1 MTNTAV
7 GRTEGRVPAGSPS
20 TPGRATPSR
29 QGGDSDPP
37 LVYSKAPWPE
47 TSAKGSYSGIAVT
60 HGVHVSF
67 TLRQTNLPRPTF
79 FHNKLFL
86 HLRLCMFGFQG

>member
-29 QGGDSDPP
+29 QGGDCDPP

-47 TSAKGSYSGIAVT
+47 TSAKGSYSGIVAA
-60 HGVHVSF
+60 HGVHMSF
-67 TLRQTNLPRPTF
+67 TLQQTNLSRPTF
-79 FHNKLFL
+79 FHINLFL
-86 HLRLCMFGFQG
+86 HLRLYMFGFQG